1 MTRPTDLDPMY
12 ASLKR
17 TGRFV
22 WANLVSIVWISIGWF
37 LASLPIVTLG
47 PATVG
52 AYRAVL
58 SLREDGH
65 HGIDRA
71 AVLETV
77 RRQFVHATLLG
88 LVPLVLLAI
97 AANYA
102 LAYLVSG
109 TIVAG
114 LLALCCAYAGLYA
127 WLVSI
132 PTLLG
137 LAEGKSVGSALGDG
151 LLWTARHA
159 VGAVALGVV
168 TSALLVVTS
177 LLTVAVALLFAGV
190 AFALHVEFISSVAER
205 EAQVTTV
212 VTER

>member
-1 MTRPTDLDPMY
+1 MTGTDLDPMY
-12 ASLKR
+12 ASLER

-22 WANLVSIVWISIGWF
+22 WANLVSIVWISVGWF
-37 LASLPIVTLG
+37 LASLPIVTIG

-58 SLREDGH
+58 SLREDGRD
-65 HGIDRA
+65 GIDRA
-71 AVLETV
+71 AVFATV
-77 RRQFVHATLLG
+77 RRQFVQATMLG
-88 LVPLVLLAI
+88 LVPLVLFAI

-109 TIVAG
+109 TVAAG
-114 LLALCCAYAGLYA
+114 LLGLCCAYAGLYA
-127 WLVSI
+127 WLVWM
-132 PTLLG
+132 PTMIG
-137 LAEGKSVGSALGDG
+137 LAEGKPATTALRDG
-151 LLWTARHA
+151 FLWTARHA

-190 AFALHVEFISSVAER
+190 AFALHVEFISSVSETGAR
-205 EAQVTTV
+205 VTPV

>member
-1 MTRPTDLDPMY
+1 MTRTADLDPMY
-12 ASLKR
+12 ASLEQ
-17 TGRFV
+17 TTRFA
-22 WANLVSIVWISIGWF
+22 WANLVSIVWISVGWF
-37 LASLPIVTLG
+37 LASLPVVTLG

-58 SLREDGH
+58 SLRDDDSD
-65 HGIDRA
+65 GIDRA

-77 RRQFVHATLLG
+77 RRQFVHAALLG
-88 LVPLVLLAI
+88 LLPLVLFAI

-102 LAYLVSG
+102 LAYLASG
-109 TIVAG
+109 TVVAG

-127 WLVSI
+127 WLVSM

-137 LAEGKSVGSALGDG
+137 LATGKPVATALKDG
-151 LLWTARHA
+151 FLWTARHA

-168 TSALLVVTS
+168 TGALLVVTS

-190 AFALHVEFISSVAER
+190 AFALHVEFISSVSGAESR
-205 EAQVTTV
+205 VTTV

>member
-12 ASLKR
+12 ASLER

-22 WANLVSIVWISIGWF
+22 WANLTSIVWISVGWF

-65 HGIDRA
+65 VGIDRT

-88 LVPLVLLAI
+88 LVPLALLAI

-109 TIVAG
+109 TVLAG
-114 LLALCCAYAGLYA
+114 LFALCCAYAGLYA
-127 WLVSI
+127 WLVSM

-137 LAEGKSVGSALGDG
+137 LAEDKTVGTALKDG

-168 TSALLVVTS
+168 TGALLVVTS
-177 LLTVAVALLFAGV
+177 LLTVAVALLFAGI
-190 AFALHVEFISSVAER
+190 AFALHVEFISSVAEQ
-205 EAQVTTV
+205 EAQGTTV